1 MVQWLR
7 LGPGTD
13 AVEHCQKKNAEI
25 ITKLLLFIINSCIL
39 PQKSSFIA
47 NSGRIES
54 HNLRFGL
61 LFFIYKEFLIRQ
73 ITISAYLNSCIS
85 QLSSVTQ
92 SCPTLCDTMDSR
104 MPGFPVHHQLLELAQ
119 TQVHQADDAIQQ
131 SHPLAYPSSYCFQLV
146 LCHQVAKV
154 LEL

>member
-54 HNLRFGL
+54 QNLCFGL
-61 LFFIYKEFLIRQ
+61 LFFIYKEFVIRQ
-73 ITISAYLNSCIS
+73 ITISANLNSCIS
-85 QLSSVTQ
+85 QLSSLLSHVQLFVTPRTPGCQ
-92 SCPTLCDTMDSR
+92 ASLSITNSWSLLKLKSIKPM
-104 MPGFPVHHQLLELAQ
+104 MPYNNLILLL
-119 TQVHQADDAIQQ
+119 TPP
-131 SHPLAYPSSYCFQLV
+131 PLASS
-146 LCHQVAKV
+146 
-154 LEL
+154 